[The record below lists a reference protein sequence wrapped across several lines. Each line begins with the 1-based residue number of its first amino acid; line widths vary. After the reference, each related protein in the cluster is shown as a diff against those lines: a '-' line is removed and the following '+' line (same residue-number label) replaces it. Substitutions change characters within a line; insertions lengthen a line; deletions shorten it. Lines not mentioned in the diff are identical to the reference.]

1 MESPDRNQERLAQWV
16 HHALRGLP
24 PRNAPAGLQSRVL
37 AAIARRS
44 AQPWW
49 EQHFLRWPLPARLGF
64 LLLSAVIARLLLQAS
79 GWMID
84 RLREL
89 GVSPVVATQAR
100 ELRSDW
106 SFIASLNDTLHVV
119 LNAIPSPW
127 LYGSLAVIGLMYA
140 TLFGIGSVA
149 YRTFN
154 QERS

>member
-1 MESPDRNQERLAQWV
+1 MASPDHDQERLAQWV
-16 HHALRGLP
+16 HHVLRGLP

-37 AAIARRS
+37 AAIAQRR
-44 AQPWW
+44 ALPWW
-49 EQHFLRWPLPARLGF
+49 QQHFLRWPLPAKLGF
-64 LLLSAVIARLLLQAS
+64 VLLSAVVARLSLQAS

-89 GVSPVVATQAR
+89 GASQVVATPAR

-106 SFIASLNDTLHVV
+106 SFIASLNDVLHVV
-119 LNAIPSPW
+119 LNAIPTPW

-149 YRTFN
+149 YRTLN